1 MKKINFI
8 FVAILCIIYAMSTS
22 AQENKRTWGISASIQ
37 ETQLD
42 ILFPI
47 WTGENNI
54 IAPAIGAIYIGD
66 SGTDLRLGLLD
77 RIFFNATENIK
88 PFLGLRAGVLL
99 AMPDDEDTVTD
110 YVFGLLGGGEYFFS
124 ENFSVGVEAQLNMSI
139 SDENSGR
146 FGNPGGTNINT
157 ATAIFATIYF

>member
-1 MKKINFI
+1 MKNINFA
-8 FVAILCIIYAMSTS
+8 FVAILCIVYTMSSS

-47 WTGENNI
+47 WTGTSNI
-54 IAPAIGAIYIGD
+54 IAPSIGAIYIGD
-66 SGTDLRLGLLD
+66 SGTDLRIGLLD

-88 PFLGLRAGVLL
+88 PFVGLRAGALISL
-99 AMPDDEDTVTD
+99 PDEGDTVTD
-110 YVFGLLGGGEYFFS
+110 YVIGLLGGGEYFFS

-139 SDENSGR
+139 SDENSSR

-157 ATAIFATIYF
+157 ATAIFATVYF

>member
-1 MKKINFI
+1 MKKFNLI
-8 FVAILCIIYAMSTS
+8 FAAILCIVFSMSLS
-22 AQENKRTWGISASIQ
+22 AQDNSRTWGVSASIQ
-37 ETQLD
+37 ENQFD

-47 WTGENNI
+47 WTGENNV
-54 IAPAIGAIYIGD
+54 IAPSIGAMYIED

-77 RIFFNATENIK
+77 RIYFNATKTIK

-99 AMPDDEDTVTD
+99 SLPDGGENVAD
-110 YVFGLLGGGEYFFS
+110 YIIGLLGGGEYFFS
-124 ENFSVGVEAQLNMSI
+124 NHFSVGVEAQLNMSI
-139 SDENSGR
+139 SDENSSR

>member
-1 MKKINFI
+1 MKTNSFNFA
-8 FVAILCIIYAMSTS
+8 AILIIVFTINLS
-22 AQENKRTWGISASIQ
+22 AQDNTRTWGVSASIQ
-37 ETQLD
+37 ENQFD

-47 WTGENNI
+47 WTGENNV
-54 IAPAIGAIYIGD
+54 IAPSVGAIYIED

-77 RIFFNATENIK
+77 RIYFNATKSLK

-99 AMPDDEDTVTD
+99 SLPDGGDNATD
-110 YVFGLLGGGEYFFS
+110 FIIGLLGGGEYFFS
-124 ENFSVGVEAQLNMSI
+124 NHFSVGVEAQLNMSI
-139 SDENSGR
+139 SDENSNR

>member
-1 MKKINFI
+1 MKKTNFI
-8 FVAILCIIYAMSTS
+8 FIAILCIIYAMSTN
-22 AQENKRTWGISASIQ
+22 AQENNRTWGISASIQ

-47 WTGENNI
+47 WTGANNI
-54 IAPAIGAIYIGD
+54 IAPSIGAIHIGD

-77 RIFFNATENIK
+77 RIFFNATESIK
-88 PFLGLRAGVLL
+88 PFLGLRAGVLFSI
-99 AMPDDEDTVTD
+99 PDEQDTVTD
-110 YVFGLLGGGEYFFS
+110 YVIGILGGGEYFFS
-124 ENFSVGVEAQLNMSI
+124 NNFSVGVEAQLNMSI
-139 SDENSGR
+139 SDENSSR